1 MALTQHWNSETVCP
15 YPLPNRHHDYVSTCE
30 AKGGRAPQTIKQT
43 PGRAEN
49 NQIGFPAEGA
59 ENNARPGQ
67 KTIKTAPKTIENV
80 PKQSQN
86 GLKQSKMA
94 IPGARSAPGAP
105 PKAAPL
111 PFWIVLDHFGIVLDH
126 F

>member
-15 YPLPNRHHDYVSTCE
+15 YPLSNTHHDYVSTCE

-49 NQIGFPAEGA
+49 NQIGLPAEGA

-67 KTIKTAPKTIENV
+67 KTIKTAPKTIKNG

-86 GLKQSKMA
+86 GPKQSKMA
-94 IPGARSAPGAP
+94 RAP
-105 PKAAPL
+105 PSAAPQGRFAPL
-111 PFWIVLDHFGIVLDH
+111 GWSFLIV
-126 F
+126 